1 MVRHT
6 SLSSP
11 LERTC
16 RSSMVR
22 SLGTVVV
29 AWLHVC
35 SALTLARVG
44 LSVIYTD
51 LLSIIIICI
60 LIRNIATSSF
70 WLLCYCYAVV
80 CVFSPTTG
88 RVAFSCGKV
97 GVESLTCVSI
107 SMHAVHTKARQ
118 TLAIIHKC
126 LLGRTGEGKKT
137 VLQWAA
143 SRIRNL
149 SHCISSPARQV
160 SHPATNS
167 RQPTHRLCSRTRE
180 WQGLTADGMQSLGA
194 V

>member
-80 CVFSPTTG
+80 CVFSPNYRPCGLLLWKSGRGIFNVRKYLNACCAHEGEADTG
-88 RVAFSCGKV
+88 DYTQMFTWKNWRGEKNSPSV
-97 GVESLTCVSI
+97 GCVQDPKPKSL
-107 SMHAVHTKARQ
+107 HQ
-118 TLAIIHKC
+118 
-126 LLGRTGEGKKT
+126 
-137 VLQWAA
+137 Q
-143 SRIRNL
+143 
-149 SHCISSPARQV
+149 SST
-160 SHPATNS
+160 SS
-167 RQPTHRLCSRTRE
+167 
-180 WQGLTADGMQSLGA
+180 
-194 V
+194 